1 MYSLSQQSNLH
12 ENFKSIHSM
21 QSQWFRSKIED
32 FFKYAGSFHF
42 NRAFT
47 LNAQFYR
54 LKFNGKFGRSN
65 DTKKTSKA
73 LEFAFIF
80 MRTWRNSSELTKP
93 YLENNDSRNFQANQ
107 FINCY
112 SNGNTQFEF
121 WLISN
126 VDESIQRLSQN
137 VHHSK
142 YLLISGNKTVYAWI
156 AIDCDVQV
164 FCPEFGSFPRD
175 RDSLCI
181 ITVFIAFKWNHKM
194 AVAVAE
200 VAVSTSS
207 ASNLFAL
214 QPKTEKHG
222 RMFANSFLGDY

>member
-1 MYSLSQQSNLH
+1 MPFSYSILSAEKMKHSKLYAIHHLFIHSAVRSLLGLNGVSAFRFVAGFIHFVIRLCNNIKTEPKAEAKDTLNNNKNNNELYSLSQQSNLH

-80 MRTWRNSSELTKP
+80 MRT
-93 YLENNDSRNFQANQ
+93 
-107 FINCY
+107 
-112 SNGNTQFEF
+112 
-121 WLISN
+121 
-126 VDESIQRLSQN
+126 
-137 VHHSK
+137 
-142 YLLISGNKTVYAWI
+142 
-156 AIDCDVQV
+156 
-164 FCPEFGSFPRD
+164 
-175 RDSLCI
+175 
-181 ITVFIAFKWNHKM
+181 
-194 AVAVAE
+194 
-200 VAVSTSS
+200 
-207 ASNLFAL
+207 
-214 QPKTEKHG
+214 
-222 RMFANSFLGDY
+222 